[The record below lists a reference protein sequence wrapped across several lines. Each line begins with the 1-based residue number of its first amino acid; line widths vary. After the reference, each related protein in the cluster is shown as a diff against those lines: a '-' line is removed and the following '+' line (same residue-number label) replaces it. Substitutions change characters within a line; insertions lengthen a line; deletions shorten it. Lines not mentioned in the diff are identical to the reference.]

1 MFFSRCS
8 VSLCLPGT
16 LALHTFNILTGT
28 PLLWSAH
35 VPVCHDAMFLCKFT
49 CAHMPVVMYLCT
61 CASAHVSPFA
71 LLLPHALLV
80 CTIELLLCSILQCSV
95 YPLRLYLCLSC
106 TRYSVPVPL
115 TWYLCLSCTC
125 CAYPVP
131 VPRDCQLVL
140 RKYPVASNPSVAR
153 APTPNS
159 PVERYKSTTMHSQRG

>member
-1 MFFSRCS
+1 MFFPGAPSAFASPGHLLTLLTSWLAHHFCG
-8 VSLCLPGT
+8 VPLCQC
-16 LALHTFNILTGT
+16 A
-28 PLLWSAH
+28 AMRY
-35 VPVCHDAMFLCKFT
+35 VPVH
-49 CAHMPVVMYLCT
+49 MYLCT